1 MTHTD
6 AERGTTWY
14 PKLLPVVIFMTETS
28 LVAPQCSWRRTSQFG
43 AADGCETSHHVQSE
57 RNLQEEATRL
67 WDTYGINMELYCIS
81 PSTLAAL
88 LLYDHTLNHL
98 LPSKQLPPEQ
108 PPLLFKIHSAHILHN
123 TFEHQEASF
132 QQISKKFLYCDTTYQ
147 NKPTEEKKIKFK
159 IIIIKKDKSTSARLV
174 NRQECRRKPAQSC
187 CEREDLPM
195 LVFSLTAPCLQAIMD
210 GGNSSGTKS
219 ETQKEGNLYGRL
231 KRQNLED
238 LWTDIYWETENVLP
252 HLQSTSE
259 SLPHSGQSQKP
270 AGPHGFL
277 GRWTEQVKCPQSSAA
292 GDRDT
297 QAWTTTWLLPNPAMM
312 GLLAACATSARQ
324 PLNRAA
330 ASGALQRS
338 RHMAGHSVL

>member
-14 PKLLPVVIFMTETS
+14 PKLLAVVIFMTETS
-28 LVAPQCSWRRTSQFG
+28 LVAPQCSWHRTSQFG

-108 PPLLFKIHSAHILHN
+108 PPLLFKIHSAHILCN
-123 TFEHQEASF
+123 TFERQEASF

-147 NKPTEEKKIKFK
+147 NKPTEEK
-159 IIIIKKDKSTSARLV
+159 
-174 NRQECRRKPAQSC
+174 
-187 CEREDLPM
+187 
-195 LVFSLTAPCLQAIMD
+195 
-210 GGNSSGTKS
+210 
-219 ETQKEGNLYGRL
+219 
-231 KRQNLED
+231 
-238 LWTDIYWETENVLP
+238 TE
-252 HLQSTSE
+252 
-259 SLPHSGQSQKP
+259 
-270 AGPHGFL
+270 
-277 GRWTEQVKCPQSSAA
+277 CPQSSAA